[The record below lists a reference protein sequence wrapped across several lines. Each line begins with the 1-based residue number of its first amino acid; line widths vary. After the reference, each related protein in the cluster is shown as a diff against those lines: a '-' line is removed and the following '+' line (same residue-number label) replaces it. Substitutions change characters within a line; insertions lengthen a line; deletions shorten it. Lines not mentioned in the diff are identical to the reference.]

1 MARCDIRFIIRY
13 MRRIPI
19 FLLLNGFALLLSCS
33 PVQGESP
40 EILSSETPTL
50 NVILPTSTKAL
61 SPTDT
66 LTPMS
71 PVTTIA
77 PVLHTNTPVV
87 NTKTP
92 IPLFEICSP
101 LAEQT
106 LQEIFEIVSD
116 PYDPP
121 PMGKDNRHQG
131 TDLSYYRRKDRN
143 TIEGE
148 VVQSMFAGRVV
159 AVVKDQLPYGN
170 MVIIE
175 TVADDL
181 STEIVDKF
189 GFGENESLYVLY
201 AHLKYLPIVNL
212 GEKINCGQLL
222 GEVGSTGYNIVN
234 PHLHIETRIGKSR
247 HIFLDGMAY
256 YDTGTTEDERS
267 SYELWRMSGEFRHFD
282 PMSLINEYLNN

>member
-1 MARCDIRFIIRY
+1 

-19 FLLLNGFALLLSCS
+19 FVLLSGLILLISCS
-33 PVQGESP
+33 HVQAESP
-40 EILSSETPTL
+40 GIYSSETPTL
-50 NVILPTSTKAL
+50 KVISPTSTKVPL
-61 SPTDT
+61 PTET

-71 PVTTIA
+71 TV
-77 PVLHTNTPVV
+77 TNTPVLD
-87 NTKTP
+87 TKTP
-92 IPLFEICSP
+92 IPVFEICSP

-148 VVQSMFAGRVV
+148 TVQSMFAGRVV

-175 TVADDL
+175 TVRNDL
-181 STEIVDKF
+181 LPEIVEKF
-189 GFGENESLYVLY
+189 GFVENESLYVLY
-201 AHLKYLPIVNL
+201 AHFRNPPIIGL
-212 GEKINCGQLL
+212 GETINCGQPL
-222 GEVGSTGYNIVN
+222 GEVGATGYNIVN

-247 HIFLDGMAY
+247 YIFLDGMAY
-256 YDTGTTEDERS
+256 YDTSTNENERS

-282 PMSLINEYLNN
+282 PMSLINEYLDNEVGE

>member
-1 MARCDIRFIIRY
+1 

-19 FLLLNGFALLLSCS
+19 LLLLSGLAFLLSCS

-40 EILSSETPTL
+40 EFYSSETPTL
-50 NVILPTSTKAL
+50 DVIYPTSTKAPL
-61 SPTDT
+61 PTDT
-66 LTPMS
+66 LTPIS
-71 PVTTIA
+71 LIT
-77 PVLHTNTPVV
+77 TNTPVLD
-87 NTKTP
+87 TKTP
-92 IPLFEICSP
+92 VVDTMTPIPIFEICSP

-148 VVQSMFAGRVV
+148 AVQSMFAGRVV
-159 AVVKDQLPYGN
+159 AVVEDQLPYGN

-175 TVADDL
+175 TVVDDL
-181 STEIVDKF
+181 LTEIVNKF
-189 GFGENESLYVLY
+189 GFGKNESLYVLY
-201 AHLKYLPIVNL
+201 AHFRYPPIVNL
-212 GEKINCGQLL
+212 GGKINCGQLL

-234 PHLHIETRIGKSR
+234 PHLHIETRIGKSG

-256 YDTGTTEDERS
+256 YDTGTNEDERS
-267 SYELWRMSGEFRHFD
+267 GYELWRMSGEFRHFD
-282 PMSLINEYLNN
+282 PMSLINEYLNNWVHE

>member
-1 MARCDIRFIIRY
+1 

-19 FLLLNGFALLLSCS
+19 FVLLSGLILLISCS
-33 PVQGESP
+33 HVQAESP
-40 EILSSETPTL
+40 GMYSSETPTL
-50 NVILPTSTKAL
+50 KVISPTSTKVPL
-61 SPTDT
+61 PTET

-71 PVTTIA
+71 TV
-77 PVLHTNTPVV
+77 TNTPILD
-87 NTKTP
+87 TKTP
-92 IPLFEICSP
+92 IPVFEICSP

-106 LQEIFEIVSD
+106 LQELFEIVSD

-148 VVQSMFAGRVV
+148 VVQSTLAGRVV
-159 AVVKDQLPYGN
+159 AVVKDRLPYGN